1 MKRYKPRDK
10 VTQKMTRE
18 GAVNQNQATGESE
31 NISQKE
37 KQADF
42 SGRLHFT
49 EEERAMPELERYIR
63 KSEKAADKLDEAREN
78 IPTKK
83 KLTRKRLYDE
93 ASGKGKTRLRFE
105 EVEKPVSDITKTNP
119 LSRPAAASGRMIAGK
134 LHGKVHEVEKDN
146 SGVEAG
152 HSTERAGEK
161 VLSTS
166 SRMVKTAVRSH
177 RLKPYREA
185 AKAEQ
190 ALHKAN
196 VDFLYHKTLAE
207 NPRLTNSPLSR
218 FLQKQ
223 QIKRSYAKDLK
234 KTGKTAQKT
243 GQAAKAAARKTAEAG
258 GKTVQFV
265 AGHWKGALIVLAVG
279 LLIMILAGG
288 ISSCSN
294 LFIGGLAGITAT
306 TYPSEEQEMTAAEAS
321 YAAKEQDLQAELDNY
336 EARHPGYDEYRYKL
350 DGIYHDP
357 HQLAA
362 YLSAYFGGAYT
373 LSGART
379 QIQAVFDLQYE
390 LTETETSET
399 RYRTE
404 TRTDTWT
411 DEDGNTHTDTYEVE
425 VPYTYY
431 ILTVTLKN
439 RGLDYVAEHTLNA
452 DQLEM
457 YRVYRESSG
466 NMPLLFGGG
475 STDLNPSTD
484 LSGVEF
490 VDGTRPGN
498 QAIVDL
504 AKSQVGNVGGQPYWS
519 WYGFN
524 SRVEWCAC
532 FVSWCISQAG
542 YSEPRF
548 AACQSQGVPWFK
560 QHGQWAAGNYTDIA
574 PGDVIFFDWDG
585 GGADH
590 VGLVIGTDGTNVYT
604 VEGNSGDACKIKSYP
619 LTSPY
624 IYGYGLM
631 NW

>member
-93 ASGKGKTRLRFE
+93 AAGRGKTRLRFE
-105 EVEKPVSDITKTNP
+105 EVEKPVSDITKTN
-119 LSRPAAASGRMIAGK
+119 
-134 LHGKVHEVEKDN
+134 
-146 SGVEAG
+146 
-152 HSTERAGEK
+152 
-161 VLSTS
+161 
-166 SRMVKTAVRSH
+166 
-177 RLKPYREA
+177 
-185 AKAEQ
+185 
-190 ALHKAN
+190 
-196 VDFLYHKTLAE
+196 
-207 NPRLTNSPLSR
+207 PLSR

-243 GQAAKAAARKTAEAG
+243 GQAAKATARKTAEAG

-306 TYPSEEQEMTAAEAS
+306 TYPSEEQEMTAVEAS

-431 ILTVTLKN
+431 IVTVTLKN

-490 VDGTRPGN
+490 VDGTRPGS